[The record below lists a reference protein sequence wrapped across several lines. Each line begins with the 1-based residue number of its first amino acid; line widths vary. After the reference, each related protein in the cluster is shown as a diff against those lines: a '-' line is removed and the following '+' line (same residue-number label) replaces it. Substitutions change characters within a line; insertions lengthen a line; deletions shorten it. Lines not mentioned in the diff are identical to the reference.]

1 MPMEIDR
8 KQLKRQAREAMLLTQ
23 PKFWF
28 VTFVYLL
35 MTTGLSTAANFSE
48 GTLGLFL
55 TFAITLYSWV
65 VGFSYRLWAL
75 WTARRLDPGL
85 GSLLEGFSVAG
96 RVIVLELSILVR
108 TLGWTFLLSIPVG
121 LLLVVTMTSTLGY
134 MVAIVL
140 LTVAVSVIALRYSLS
155 YYVLAD
161 FPDAGPAVALHH
173 GTLLARGWV
182 TELVKLY
189 LSFAGWFILSAA
201 LTLAGMAA
209 GALLTGSVT
218 VAALL
223 DVGNITQLSAVLNA
237 GLPSLLGT
245 LFSLPV
251 TLYLT
256 PYLEVSLAQ
265 FYDAR
270 IHLPDNMA
278 QPTVGTRM
286 PPL

>member
-8 KQLKRQAREAMLLTQ
+8 KQLKQQAREAMLLSK
-23 PKFWF
+23 PSFWV

-35 MTTGLSTAANFSE
+35 MTTGLSTAANFSG

-55 TFAITLYSWV
+55 TFAITMYSWV

-75 WTARRLDPGL
+75 WTARRLNPGL
-85 GSLLEGFSVAG
+85 GSLMEGFSVAG
-96 RVIVLELSILVR
+96 RVIMLELSILTR
-108 TLGWTFLLSIPVG
+108 TLGWTFLLAIPTG
-121 LLLVVTMTSTLGY
+121 LLMMVTMTSALGY

-161 FPDAGPAVALHH
+161 FPDAGPAVALRH
-173 GTLLARGWV
+173 GTLLAKGWIM
-182 TELVKLY
+182 ELVKLY
-189 LSFAGWFILSAA
+189 LSFAGWYVLSAF
-201 LTLAGMAA
+201 LSLAGMVA
-209 GALLTGSVT
+209 GALLSGGITI
-218 VAALL
+218 AALL
-223 DVGNITQLSAVLNA
+223 DVGNLNQLSTVLNA

-245 LFSLPV
+245 LLSLPV

-256 PYLEVSLAQ
+256 PYLEVTLAQ
-265 FYDAR
+265 FYEAR

-278 QPTVGTRM
+278 EPTVGTRM

>member
-1 MPMEIDR
+1 MEIDR
-8 KQLKRQAREAMLLTQ
+8 KQLKQQAREAMLLTQ

-182 TELVKLY
+182 MDLVKLY

-209 GALLTGSVT
+209 GALLTGGVT

-278 QPTVGTRM
+278 QPTFGTRM